1 MQPIGNKLNI
11 DCKRPNGAG
20 AAGGPAGEGAG
31 SGPGAGASGG
41 EAAPGDP
48 AGIFSDTRFEDMDLE
63 PALLEGVKKAGFER
77 CTPIQAQALPLAL
90 AGRDVAG
97 QARTGTGKT
106 AAFLIASMNRV
117 LRSRA
122 AAGEV
127 SGARGDPHGGDE
139 ATAPDAKTAPPGGNG
154 PASGG
159 GRSGPRCR
167 PRILVVAPTRELAIQ
182 IHKDAEVLGHYT
194 GLAMGVV
201 YGGTG
206 YESQRRMIEGGLD
219 VLIGTPGRLID
230 YHRQRL
236 YDLRSVDA
244 FVLDEADRM
253 FDLGFIRDVRYL
265 CRRLR
270 PPAERLSFLFSATLS
285 QRVLELAYEHMN
297 EATLIDTRPPDRVV
311 VDEVTQRLFHVGQEE
326 KIPLLLGLLR
336 RTEVERAIVFVNT
349 RHMADRLGA
358 VLEGNRFQAAA
369 LSGDVPQKR
378 RLTLLDRFHD
388 GAISILVAT
397 DVAAR
402 GLHIPG
408 VTHVFNFDL
417 PQDPE
422 DYVHRIGRTARVGAK
437 GEAVSL
443 ACERYVYSLMDIEE
457 LVGGRIPAERV
468 DESML
473 IEPRPSAPPPSRR
486 RPDHRGKRP
495 LGGRGRNRPAGRA
508 APRPGA

>member
-1 MQPIGNKLNI
+1 MQPIGNNLNS
-11 DCKRPNGAG
+11 DCKRP
-20 AAGGPAGEGAG
+20 
-31 SGPGAGASGG
+31 G
-41 EAAPGDP
+41 EADSADS
-48 AGIFSDTRFEDMDLE
+48 AGIFSDTRFEDMELDPTILK
-63 PALLEGVKKAGFER
+63 GVREAGFER

-106 AAFLIASMNRV
+106 AAFLIAAMDRV
-117 LRSRA
+117 LRRASSAAPAHGAESAPSAGAEASR
-122 AAGEV
+122 
-127 SGARGDPHGGDE
+127 
-139 ATAPDAKTAPPGGNG
+139 NG
-154 PASGG
+154 PS
-159 GRSGPRCR
+159 CR
-167 PRILVVAPTRELAIQ
+167 PRIYIVAPTRELAIQ
-182 IHKDAEVLGHYT
+182 IHKDAESIGRHT
-194 GLAMGVV
+194 GLTMGVV

-206 YESQRRMIEGGLD
+206 YDRQRRMIEEGLD

-236 YDLRSVDA
+236 YDLRSVEV

-253 FDLGFIRDVRYL
+253 FDLGFIRDIRYL
-265 CRRLR
+265 FRRLR

-311 VDEVTQRLFHVGQEE
+311 VDEVTQRLFHVGQDE

-336 RTEVERAIVFVNT
+336 QPEVERAIVFVNT
-349 RHMADRLGA
+349 RHMADRLGSA
-358 VLEGNRFQAAA
+358 LEGNGYSAAV
-369 LSGDVPQKR
+369 LSGDVPQRR
-378 RLTLLDRFHD
+378 RLALLEQFHN
-388 GAISILVAT
+388 GGVSTLVAT

-417 PQDPE
+417 PQDSE
-422 DYVHRIGRTARVGAK
+422 DYVHRVGRTARVGEK
-437 GEAVSL
+437 GEAISL
-443 ACERYVYSLMDIEE
+443 ACERFVYSLVDIEE
-457 LVGGRIPAERV
+457 LLGSPIPTERV

-473 IEPRPSAPPPSRR
+473 VELRPSAPPPKNRLR
-486 RPDHRGKRP
+486 AGHRENRPR
-495 LGGRGRNRPAGRA
+495 GGRGRRNSTGRV

>member
-1 MQPIGNKLNI
+1 MRPIGNNLNS
-11 DCKRPNGAG
+11 DCKRPDEAD
-20 AAGGPAGEGAG
+20 PAG
-31 SGPGAGASGG
+31 
-41 EAAPGDP
+41 P
-48 AGIFSDTRFEDMDLE
+48 AGIFSDTRFEDMGLV
-63 PALLEGVKKAGFER
+63 PALLKGVREAGFER

-106 AAFLIASMNRV
+106 AAFLIAAMNRV
-117 LRSRA
+117 LRGASSA
-122 AAGEV
+122 EAAG
-127 SGARGDPHGGDE
+127 GG
-139 ATAPDAKTAPPGGNG
+139 G
-154 PASGG
+154 PAHEEGRETAVDSAPAG
-159 GRSGPRCR
+159 GRGGPPCR
-167 PRILVVAPTRELAIQ
+167 PRIYIVAPTRELAIQ
-182 IHKDAEVLGHYT
+182 IHKDAVTIGRHT

-206 YESQRRMIEGGLD
+206 YDRQRRMIEEGLD
-219 VLIGTPGRLID
+219 ILIGTPGRLID

-236 YDLRSVDA
+236 YDLRSVEV

-253 FDLGFIRDVRYL
+253 FDLGFIRDIRYL
-265 CRRLR
+265 FRRLR

-311 VDEVTQRLFHVGQEE
+311 VDEVTQRLFHVGQDE

-336 RTEVERAIVFVNT
+336 APEVERAMVFVNT
-349 RHMADRLGA
+349 RQMADRLGA
-358 VLEGNRFQAAA
+358 ALEGNEFAAA
-369 LSGDVPQKR
+369 VLSGDVPQRR
-378 RLTLLDRFHD
+378 RLALLERFHA
-388 GAISILVAT
+388 GGVAILVAT

-408 VTHVFNFDL
+408 VTHVFNYDL
-417 PQDPE
+417 PQDAE

-443 ACERYVYSLMDIEE
+443 ACDRFVYSLEDIEE
-457 LVGGRIPAERV
+457 LLGSRIPTERV

-473 IEPRPSAPPPSRR
+473 VEPRPSAPLPKNRR
-486 RPDHRGKRP
+486 RPGHREKRP
-495 LGGRGRNRPAGRA
+495 RGGHGRRRSAGRA
-508 APRPGA
+508 APSPHA

>member
-1 MQPIGNKLNI
+1 MNN
-11 DCKRPNGAG
+11 DCKRPD
-20 AAGGPAGEGAG
+20 
-31 SGPGAGASGG
+31 
-41 EAAPGDP
+41 EADSTGT
-48 AGIFSDTRFEDMDLE
+48 AGIFSDTRFEEMGLE
-63 PALLEGVKKAGFER
+63 PALLKGVKEAGFER
-77 CTPIQAQALPLAL
+77 CTPIQAQTLPLAL

-106 AAFLIASMNRV
+106 AAFLIAAMNRV
-117 LRSRA
+117 LCGASSAQEADRAGAAEAADAEA
-122 AAGEV
+122 AAG
-127 SGARGDPHGGDE
+127 SGEGAPAERSSRGGE
-139 ATAPDAKTAPPGGNG
+139 
-154 PASGG
+154 
-159 GRSGPRCR
+159 SGPSCR
-167 PRILVVAPTRELAIQ
+167 PRIYVVAPTRELAIQ
-182 IHKDAEVLGHYT
+182 IHKDAEAIGRHT

-206 YESQRRMIEGGLD
+206 YEQQRRMIEGGLD

-236 YDLRSVDA
+236 YDLRSVDV

-253 FDLGFIRDVRYL
+253 FDLGFIRDIRYL
-265 CRRLR
+265 FRRLR
-270 PPAERLSFLFSATLS
+270 PPTERLSFLFSATLS

-297 EATLIDTRPPDRVV
+297 EATLIDTRPPNRVL
-311 VDEVTQRLFHVGQEE
+311 VDEVTQRLFHVGQDE

-336 RTEVERAIVFVNT
+336 EPEVGRAMVFVNT
-349 RHMADRLGA
+349 RHMADRLGSA
-358 VLEGNRFQAAA
+358 LEGNGCPAAV
-369 LSGDVPQKR
+369 LSGDVPQRR
-378 RLTLLDRFHD
+378 RLALLERFHT
-388 GAISILVAT
+388 GGVSTLVAT

-417 PQDPE
+417 PQDSE

-443 ACERYVYSLMDIEE
+443 ACERYVYSLPDIEE
-457 LVGGRIPAERV
+457 LIGARIPAERV

-473 IEPRPSAPPPSRR
+473 VDLRPSAPLPKNRR
-486 RPDHRGKRP
+486 RAGHREKRP
-495 LGGRGRNRPAGRA
+495 HGGRGQRRDSGRA

>member
-1 MQPIGNKLNI
+1 MNS
-11 DCKRPNGAG
+11 DCKRPEEAD
-20 AAGGPAGEGAG
+20 PAG
-31 SGPGAGASGG
+31 
-41 EAAPGDP
+41 P
-48 AGIFSDTRFEDMDLE
+48 AGIFSEARFEDMGLV
-63 PALLEGVKKAGFER
+63 PALLKGVKEAGFER

-106 AAFLIASMNRV
+106 AAFLIAAMNRV
-117 LRSRA
+117 LCA
-122 AAGEV
+122 ASSGESAG
-127 SGARGDPHGGDE
+127 GADPARGEGGE
-139 ATAPDAKTAPPGGNG
+139 AATDSAPA
-154 PASGG
+154 G
-159 GRSGPRCR
+159 GRGGPPCR
-167 PRILVVAPTRELAIQ
+167 PRIYIVAPTRELAIQ
-182 IHKDAEVLGHYT
+182 IHKDAVTIGRHT

-206 YESQRRMIEGGLD
+206 YDRQRRMIEEGLD
-219 VLIGTPGRLID
+219 ILIGTPGRLID

-236 YDLRSVDA
+236 YDLRSVEV

-253 FDLGFIRDVRYL
+253 FDLGFIRDIRYL
-265 CRRLR
+265 FRRLR

-311 VDEVTQRLFHVGQEE
+311 VDEVTQRLFHVGQDE

-336 RTEVERAIVFVNT
+336 EPEVERAMVFVNT
-349 RHMADRLGA
+349 RQMADRLGA
-358 VLEGNRFQAAA
+358 ALEGNGFAAA
-369 LSGDVPQKR
+369 VLSGDVPQRR
-378 RLTLLDRFHD
+378 RLALLERFHA
-388 GAISILVAT
+388 GGVAILVAT

-408 VTHVFNFDL
+408 VTHVFNYDL

-443 ACERYVYSLMDIEE
+443 ACDRFVYSLGDIEE
-457 LVGGRIPAERV
+457 LLGARIPTERV

-473 IEPRPSAPPPSRR
+473 VEPRPSAPLPKNRR
-486 RPDHRGKRP
+486 RPGHREKRP
-495 LGGRGRNRPAGRA
+495 RGGHGRRRSAGRA
-508 APRPGA
+508 APSPRA

>member
-1 MQPIGNKLNI
+1 MNS
-11 DCKRPNGAG
+11 DCKRPDGADEPGGPSGAEAASAHDSNTPG
-20 AAGGPAGEGAG
+20 AAAGTA
-31 SGPGAGASGG
+31 
-41 EAAPGDP
+41 D
-48 AGIFSDTRFEDMDLE
+48 IFSDTRFEDMGLE
-63 PALLEGVKKAGFER
+63 PALLEGVREAGFER

-117 LRSRA
+117 LRWGKEPER
-122 AAGEV
+122 
-127 SGARGDPHGGDE
+127 DGGG
-139 ATAPDAKTAPPGGNG
+139 PNRN
-154 PASGG
+154 PASN
-159 GRSGPRCR
+159 GRDSPPRCR

-182 IHKDAEVLGHYT
+182 IHKDAEVLGRHT
-194 GLAMGVV
+194 GLVMGVV

-206 YESQRRMIEGGLD
+206 YESQRRMIEEGLD
-219 VLIGTPGRLID
+219 VLVGTPGRLID

-236 YDLRSVDA
+236 YDLRSVEA

-253 FDLGFIRDVRYL
+253 FDLGFIRDIRYL

-270 PPAERLSFLFSATLS
+270 PPAKRLSFLFSATLS

-297 EATLIDTRPPDRVV
+297 NATLIDTRPPDRVV

-326 KIPLLLGLLR
+326 KIPLLLDLLR
-336 RTEVERAIVFVNT
+336 RPEVERAIVFVNT
-349 RHMADRLGA
+349 RQMADRLGGALEANGCPAA
-358 VLEGNRFQAAA
+358 V

-378 RLTLLDRFHD
+378 RLALLAQFHE
-388 GAISILVAT
+388 GGVSTLVAT

-402 GLHIPG
+402 GLHVPG

-422 DYVHRIGRTARVGAK
+422 DYVHRVGRTARVGAK
-437 GEAVSL
+437 GEAISL

-457 LVGGRIPAERV
+457 LIGSRIPAERV

-473 IEPRPSAPPPSRR
+473 AEMRPSAPPPKSRR
-486 RPDHRGKRP
+486 RPDPRGKRP
-495 LGGRGRNRPAGRA
+495 RGGGGRRGRRAAGRA

>member
-1 MQPIGNKLNI
+1 MRPIGNNLNS
-11 DCKRPNGAG
+11 DCKRPDEAD
-20 AAGGPAGEGAG
+20 PAG
-31 SGPGAGASGG
+31 
-41 EAAPGDP
+41 P
-48 AGIFSDTRFEDMDLE
+48 AGIFSDTRFEDMGLV
-63 PALLEGVKKAGFER
+63 PALLKGVMEAGFER

-106 AAFLIASMNRV
+106 AAFLIAAMDRV
-117 LRSRA
+117 LRGAASAAEAAPAGGGGPAHGEGRGA
-122 AAGEV
+122 AAAE
-127 SGARGDPHGGDE
+127 S
-139 ATAPDAKTAPPGGNG
+139 APA
-154 PASGG
+154 G
-159 GRSGPRCR
+159 GRGGPPCR
-167 PRILVVAPTRELAIQ
+167 PRIYIVAPTRELAIQ
-182 IHKDAEVLGHYT
+182 IHKDAVAIGRHT

-206 YESQRRMIEGGLD
+206 YDRQRRMIEEGLD
-219 VLIGTPGRLID
+219 ILIGTPGRLID

-236 YDLRSVDA
+236 YDLRSVEV

-253 FDLGFIRDVRYL
+253 FDLGFIRDIRYL
-265 CRRLR
+265 FRRLR

-311 VDEVTQRLFHVGQEE
+311 VDEVTQRLFHVGQDE

-336 RTEVERAIVFVNT
+336 KPEVERAMVFVNT
-349 RHMADRLGA
+349 RQMADRLGA
-358 VLEGNRFQAAA
+358 ALEGNGFAAA
-369 LSGDVPQKR
+369 VLSGDVPQRR
-378 RLTLLDRFHD
+378 RLALLEQFHT
-388 GAISILVAT
+388 GRVAILVAT

-402 GLHIPG
+402 GLHILG
-408 VTHVFNFDL
+408 VTHVFNYDL

-443 ACERYVYSLMDIEE
+443 ACDRFVYSLEDIEE
-457 LVGGRIPAERV
+457 LLGSRIPAERV

-473 IEPRPSAPPPSRR
+473 VEPRPSAPLPKNRR
-486 RPDHRGKRP
+486 RPGHREKRP
-495 LGGRGRNRPAGRA
+495 RGGGHGRRRSAGRA
-508 APRPGA
+508 APSPRA

>member
-1 MQPIGNKLNI
+1 MQPIGNKLNS
-11 DCKRPNGAG
+11 DCKRPVEAESAG
-20 AAGGPAGEGAG
+20 A
-31 SGPGAGASGG
+31 
-41 EAAPGDP
+41 
-48 AGIFSDTRFEDMDLE
+48 AGIFSDTRFEDMGLE
-63 PALLEGVKKAGFER
+63 PALLEGVREAGFEH

-106 AAFLIASMNRV
+106 AAFLIAAMNRV
-117 LRSRA
+117 LRGESAAEAEA
-122 AAGEV
+122 AAP
-127 SGARGDPHGGDE
+127 RGSDRP
-139 ATAPDAKTAPPGGNG
+139 AP
-154 PASGG
+154 
-159 GRSGPRCR
+159 SGPSCR
-167 PRILVVAPTRELAIQ
+167 PRIFIVAPTRELAIQ
-182 IHKDAEVLGHYT
+182 IHKDAEAIGRHT

-206 YESQRRMIEGGLD
+206 YESQRRMIEAGLD

-236 YDLRSVDA
+236 YDLRSVEV

-265 CRRLR
+265 FRRLR
-270 PPAERLSFLFSATLS
+270 PPTERLSFLFSATLS

-297 EATLIDTRPPDRVV
+297 EATMIDTRPPDRVV

-336 RTEVERAIVFVNT
+336 EPGVERAIVFVNT
-349 RHMADRLGA
+349 RQMADRLGSA
-358 VLEGNRFQAAA
+358 LEGNGYASAV
-369 LSGDVPQKR
+369 LSGDVPQRR
-378 RLTLLDRFHD
+378 RLSLLDQFHA
-388 GAISILVAT
+388 GGVSVLVAT

-417 PQDPE
+417 PQDAE

-443 ACERYVYSLMDIEE
+443 ACERFVYSLVDIEE
-457 LVGGRIPAERV
+457 LLGMRIPAEPV
-468 DESML
+468 DESKL
-473 IEPRPSAPPPSRR
+473 VEPRPSAPLPKHRR
-486 RPDHRGKRP
+486 RSGPRDNRPRGGRRRGKP
-495 LGGRGRNRPAGRA
+495 TGRA

>member
-1 MQPIGNKLNI
+1 MKPIGNKLNS
-11 DCKRPNGAG
+11 DCKRPTEADSAG
-20 AAGGPAGEGAG
+20 Q
-31 SGPGAGASGG
+31 S
-41 EAAPGDP
+41 
-48 AGIFSDTRFEDMDLE
+48 GIFSNTRFEDMGLE
-63 PALLEGVKKAGFER
+63 PALLKGVNEAGFEH

-106 AAFLIASMNRV
+106 AAFLIAAMNRI
-117 LRSRA
+117 LR
-122 AAGEV
+122 
-127 SGARGDPHGGDE
+127 GA
-139 ATAPDAKTAPPGGNG
+139 
-154 PASGG
+154 PASDPQRPCEPATSARDGERSSESGPGAPQARSPRGG
-159 GRSGPRCR
+159 GSGPPCR
-167 PRILVVAPTRELAIQ
+167 PRIFIVAPTRELAIQ
-182 IHKDAEVLGHYT
+182 IHRDAEVIGRHT

-201 YGGTG
+201 FGGTG
-206 YESQRRMIEGGLD
+206 YDQQRRMIEAGLD
-219 VLIGTPGRLID
+219 VLVGTPGRLID

-236 YDLRSVDA
+236 YDLRSVEV

-265 CRRLR
+265 FRRLR
-270 PPAERLSFLFSATLS
+270 PPAKRLSFLFSATLS

-297 EATLIDTRPPDRVV
+297 EATLIDARPPDRVI
-311 VDEVTQRLFHVGQEE
+311 VDEVTQRLYHVGQDE
-326 KIPLLLGLLR
+326 KVPLLLGLLR
-336 RTEVERAIVFVNT
+336 EPEVERAIVFVNT
-349 RHMADRLGA
+349 RQMADRLGGA
-358 VLEGNRFQAAA
+358 LEGNGHAAA
-369 LSGDVPQKR
+369 VLSGDVPQRR
-378 RLTLLDRFHD
+378 RLSLLNRFHS
-388 GAISILVAT
+388 GGISVLVAT

-443 ACERYVYSLMDIEE
+443 ACERFVYSLVDIEE
-457 LVGGRIPAERV
+457 LLGMRIPARRV

-473 IEPRPSAPPPSRR
+473 VDPRPSAPMPKNRR
-486 RPDHRGKRP
+486 RPGPQDKRP
-495 LGGRGRNRPAGRA
+495 RGGRRRGRSAGRA